1 MSDKIQIKKLP
12 EYIYQLLNKNFI
24 PLNFKLT
31 SVNSLIMIAAMSLMI
46 FIATQYFKK
55 DSELRIRE
63 NNVMITDAIGA
74 RVNAELASILQTVRF
89 TAADMEERYSA
100 KTLDQYDSHIISIGI
115 YQSTGYALRPIRT
128 VYSRKILAEAELTE
142 SDIENQIQIYT
153 KHLEKALESDSSLQN
168 FSPGLKLP
176 SFAVSIPYRKDRNQI
191 VIACIDY
198 KKIRN
203 SFETKGSIS
212 ETLLVNASGNV
223 IGHPDQELIIKG
235 ENLYDLPVVREM
247 FASNAG
253 SGQIIYAKNGENFI
267 GSYKKVGFANAG
279 VVSIISKDRALE
291 EVYNIQRRNIILMI
305 ISILIVFFVVYN
317 FAKQITRPVLHLV
330 RQARQIKEGNFNV
343 SLADRSRDEIG
354 LLEEAF
360 QEMGEGLA
368 EREKVKDALT
378 KFVSKEIAEK
388 ALKGEIKL
396 GGEQK
401 VCVIF
406 FSDIRGFTAMSEKLS
421 PEEVVELLNDYL
433 TRMVNCVNLSHG
445 YVDKFIGDA
454 IMATWGVPISRGN
467 DAENA
472 VNGAL
477 QMRTALMEMNASRK
491 AEGRSELHIG
501 CGLNYG
507 AVVAGQIGSNEK
519 LQYTVIGD
527 SVNLASRVESLNK
540 PFGTDILITQDLYD
554 QVRNIYRTEK
564 MQQIKVKGKSEPQTI
579 YAVLGRKD
587 DPDCPETLDE
597 LRALL
602 GIKHAP
608 SAAEN
613 EVKYE
618 II

>member
-1 MSDKIQIKKLP
+1 
-12 EYIYQLLNKNFI
+12 
-24 PLNFKLT
+24 
-31 SVNSLIMIAAMSLMI
+31 
-46 FIATQYFKK
+46 
-55 DSELRIRE
+55 
-63 NNVMITDAIGA
+63 
-74 RVNAELASILQTVRF
+74 
-89 TAADMEERYSA
+89 
-100 KTLDQYDSHIISIGI
+100 
-115 YQSTGYALRPIRT
+115 
-128 VYSRKILAEAELTE
+128 
-142 SDIENQIQIYT
+142 
-153 KHLEKALESDSSLQN
+153 
-168 FSPGLKLP
+168 
-176 SFAVSIPYRKDRNQI
+176 
-191 VIACIDY
+191 
-198 KKIRN
+198 
-203 SFETKGSIS
+203 
-212 ETLLVNASGNV
+212 
-223 IGHPDQELIIKG
+223 ELIIKG

-253 SGQIIYAKNGENFI
+253 SGQIIYARNGENFI

-330 RQARQIKEGNFNV
+330 RLARQIQEGNFNV
-343 SLADRSRDEIG
+343 SVAYRSKDEIG

-360 QEMGEGLA
+360 QEMSEGLA

-433 TRMVNCVNLSHG
+433 TRMVDCVNLSHG

-454 IMATWGVPISRGN
+454 IMATWGVPISRGS

-477 QMRTALMEMNASRK
+477 HMRSALMEMNASRK
-491 AEGRSELHIG
+491 AEGRPELRIG

-554 QVRNIYRTEK
+554 QVQNIYRTEK

-579 YAVLGRKD
+579 YAVLGRYD
-587 DPDCPETLDE
+587 DPNCPETLDE

-602 GIKHAP
+602 GIKHDP
-608 SAAEN
+608 SSEGLSAAEN

>member
-1 MSDKIQIKKLP
+1 MKKLFSRS
-12 EYIYQLLNKNFI
+12 FI
-24 PLNFKLT
+24 PLNFKLI
-31 SVNSLIMIAAMSLMI
+31 SVNSLIMIGTMSLMI
-46 FIATQYFKK
+46 LIATEYFKK

-89 TAADMEERYSA
+89 MVSDLKEKSLS
-100 KTLDQYDSHIISIGI
+100 KSLDQYDDFILSIGI
-115 YQSTGYALRPIRT
+115 YESTGYALRPIKMK
-128 VYSRKILAEAELTE
+128 YNQKILSEAELGE
-142 SDIENQIQIYT
+142 SDIDNQIQIYT
-153 KHLEKALESDSSLQN
+153 KHLERALDSESSIQN
-168 FSPGLKLP
+168 FSPGLKFP
-176 SFAVSIPYRKDRNQI
+176 AFAISIPYKKEKKQI

-198 KKIRN
+198 RKIRE

-212 ETLLVNASGNV
+212 ETMLVNSSGNI
-223 IGHPDQELIIKG
+223 IGHPDQNLIIKG
-235 ENLYDLPVVREM
+235 ENFYDLPVVREM

-253 SGQIIYAKNGENFI
+253 SGQIIYSKNEENFI
-267 GSYKKVGFANAG
+267 GSYKKVGFAGAG
-279 VVSIISKDRALE
+279 VISIISKDRALE
-291 EVYNIQRRNIILMI
+291 EVYNIQRRNIILMMI
-305 ISILIVFFVVYN
+305 AILIVFFVVYN

-330 RQARQIKEGNFNV
+330 QVAREIQKGNFQV
-343 SLADRSRDEIG
+343 SFTEKSRDEIG

-360 QEMGEGLA
+360 LEMGTGLA

-378 KFVSKEIAEK
+378 KFVSKEIAEI

-406 FSDIRGFTAMSEKLS
+406 FSDIRGFTAMSEKMS
-421 PEEVVELLNDYL
+421 PEEVVELLNEYL
-433 TRMVNCVNLSHG
+433 TKMVNCVNLSHG

-454 IMATWGVPISRGN
+454 IMATWGVPISKGN

-472 VNGAL
+472 INGAL
-477 QMRTALMEMNASRK
+477 MMRTALLEMNAVRK
-491 AEGRSELHIG
+491 SEGKPEIKMG

-507 AVVAGQIGSNEK
+507 VVVAGQIGSNEK

-554 QVRNIYRTEK
+554 QVSDTYLTQK

-587 DPDCPETLDE
+587 DPACPQSLEE
-597 LRALL
+597 LRELV
-602 GIKHAP
+602 GIVLP
-608 SAAEN
+608 NESAKSSDQETD
-613 EVKYE
+613 EKKYE
-618 II
+618 LL